1 MTITQALKPDQEQS
15 AGDYLFWTPMT
26 GATVEVGADR
36 HPFPLPNL
44 PLPVHRQALAEGPPD
59 GAAIGQGLYD
69 YLRQFPDC
77 PHNVV
82 YAGLLRDAYP
92 HFLADMG
99 AHILMLEN
107 KDVDGH
113 YVRRKLSY
121 LKILVLLEPSNAGLL
136 QSSGV
141 TCYDLGMTFSEFGQ
155 SRKYL
160 LGALG
165 FFQRA
170 LRLQPGN
177 GFLANYLAQ
186 TNYLLGDFPL
196 ALDLWQK
203 LEQQLPEGSARSAL
217 RQKIAAIE
225 ANQVP
230 DHPPVDDLEMIGLA
244 LACYGNQEMAAA
256 CEIMER
262 LEEEGTVVRE
272 FPSAEFFYFLAVCR
286 SRTGDPG
293 GAFAAL
299 EEALALEPE
308 HEQSLQAKDR
318 LQDGKTL

>member
-1 MTITQALKPDQEQS
+1 MTTTQDLNSDQEQS
-15 AGDYLFWTPMT
+15 TGDYLFWTPMT
-26 GATVEVGADR
+26 GATVDVGADR
-36 HPFPLPNL
+36 HPFSLPIL
-44 PLPVHRQALAEGPPD
+44 PLPVHRQAMAEGPPD
-59 GAAIGQGLYD
+59 DAAVGQGLYD

-77 PHNVV
+77 GHNVA
-82 YAGLLRDAYP
+82 YAELLRDAYP

-121 LKILVLLEPSNAGLL
+121 LKILALLDPGNAGLL
-136 QSSGV
+136 QSAGV
-141 TCYDLGMTFSEFGQ
+141 TCYELGMTFSEFGQ
-155 SRKYL
+155 SRQHL

-170 LRLQPGN
+170 QRLQPGN
-177 GFLANYLAQ
+177 GYLANYLAQ

-196 ALDLWQK
+196 ALRLWQN
-203 LEQQLPEGSARSAL
+203 LVQQLPEGSARNAL

-230 DHPPVDDLEMIGLA
+230 DHPPVDDLERIGLA
-244 LACYGNQEMAAA
+244 LACYGNQEVAAA

-272 FPSAEFFYFLAVCR
+272 FPSAEFYYFLAVCR

-299 EEALALEPE
+299 EEALALDPE
-308 HEQSLQAKDR
+308 HEQSLQARDH
-318 LQDGKTL
+318 LQDGNTL